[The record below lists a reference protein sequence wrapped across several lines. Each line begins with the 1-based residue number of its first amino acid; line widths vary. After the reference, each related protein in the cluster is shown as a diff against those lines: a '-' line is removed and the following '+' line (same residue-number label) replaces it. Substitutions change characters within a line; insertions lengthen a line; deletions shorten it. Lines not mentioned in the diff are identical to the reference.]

1 MNKKSKIITIPPD
14 LPTGSAL
21 PFTMPRGGLVGT
33 FQPGIFGFGER
44 MRARQRVHPQTIPK
58 RKPWTLVERIGDTYI
73 NKKALAHMNLFGDVV
88 EDSRESKI
96 KKLLEE

>member
-1 MNKKSKIITIPPD
+1 
-14 LPTGSAL
+14 
-21 PFTMPRGGLVGT
+21 
-33 FQPGIFGFGER
+33 
-44 MRARQRVHPQTIPK
+44 
-58 RKPWTLVERIGDTYI
+58 VERIGDTYI